1 MSKPDTLSNS
11 AERYI
16 GEPVFKKIFLG
27 LIAICLIGLPILGLQ
42 SGVNADM
49 KFHSYIAK
57 YIVPF
62 YTSFGSD
69 RRVLLTQSETM
80 PTLNQSGDKG
90 LEEKFGINMLPMED
104 NFKNYGGGFEFFHGL
119 LAQMFGVDYHLDP
132 AFHDIPHVLLG
143 IVTALILLFAGL
155 VAKEIAGWR
164 AAVLVVIL
172 LLISPRFT
180 GQGLMNNK
188 DIPFALG
195 YIMSAYFIIKFLK
208 QLPTPDWRAVA
219 GVVLGL
225 SAALSIRVGA
235 LLLFIYFGMFCVL
248 FWAYFSQMKKV
259 QNFDAGHLKEAVI
272 KALVAIV
279 AGYFLGLVLW
289 PYGILGPFSHP
300 FEVLKEQS
308 EFPVYINQLFEGK
321 VVSSKDLPWYYLPK
335 FIGMTVPIVVLL
347 GLGACLALFY
357 KFRYRLSP
365 GLLSFVLF
373 ITVFPIAYIAY
384 SHANVYN
391 GWRHVAFIYPPMVVL
406 AALGFDMLLELVK
419 KANQRIVIGA
429 LVGVLCIYPAYW
441 SVANIPYQYVYFNPL
456 VGGIEGAFGH
466 YVTDYY
472 MIGAKEATEWL
483 LEEEKI
489 VDKPGKVI
497 VGTDV
502 PYPVQ
507 VYTYHL
513 KGEVEPRYM
522 RYYGRNDQD
531 WDYGIFYSEFVD
543 PAQLQGG
550 FWPPDGTVY
559 TVEAGGVPIM
569 AVVKRLTKADMQAQ
583 QLAAAG
589 KFAEAVPK
597 YLEAIKVYPRNE
609 ALYAGLGVAY
619 LNTGQM
625 DGAKQAF
632 AAAIKYMP
640 NSPTNYYYLAVA
652 NVNSR
657 PPDVNSA
664 SAYLKKALELNPGFG
679 QAAQL
684 LQQINGSRGGSPFGQ

>member
-1 MSKPDTLSNS
+1 MSKPHVPPSND
-11 AERYI
+11 RLI
-16 GEPVFKKIFLG
+16 NDVVFKKIFLG
-27 LIAICLIGLPILGLQ
+27 LIAVCLIGLPILGLQ

-49 KFHSYIAK
+49 KFHSYIAR

-80 PTLNQSGDKG
+80 PVLNQSGDKG
-90 LEEKFGINMLPMED
+90 LEETFGINMLPMED

-119 LAQMFGVDYHLDP
+119 FAQLFGIDYHLDP
-132 AFHDIPHVLLG
+132 RFHNIQHILLG
-143 IVTALILLFAGL
+143 IVTALILLFSGL
-155 VAKEIAGWR
+155 VGKELAGWR
-164 AAVLVVIL
+164 AALLVAIL

-180 GQGLMNNK
+180 GHGLMNNK

-219 GVVLGL
+219 GVVIGL
-225 SAALSIRVGA
+225 AAALSIRVGG
-235 LLLFIYFGMFCVL
+235 LLVFIYFGMFCVL
-248 FWAYFSQMKKV
+248 FWAYYTQVKKTAE
-259 QNFDAGHLKEAVI
+259 FTSSALTSAVV
-272 KALVAIV
+272 KALVASV
-279 AGYFLGLVLW
+279 VGYFLGLLLW

-321 VVSSKDLPWYYLPK
+321 VVSSKDLPWYYTFK
-335 FIGMTVPIVVLL
+335 FIGMTVPVVVLVGL
-347 GLGACLALFY
+347 GLCLGLAY
-357 KFRYRLSP
+357 KFRDRLP
-365 GLLSFVLF
+365 VGLVSLVLF
-373 ITVFPIAYIAY
+373 MTLFPVAYIAY
-384 SHANVYN
+384 TKANVYN
-391 GWRHVAFIYPPMVVL
+391 GWRHTIFVYPPMVVL
-406 AALGFDMLLELVK
+406 AALGFNMLLDLMK
-419 KANQRIVIGA
+419 KVNQRVIVGA
-429 LVGVLCIYPAYW
+429 LVGVLCIWPAYW
-441 SVANIPYQYVYFNPL
+441 SIANMPYQYVYFNPL
-456 VGGIEGAFGH
+456 IGGVEGAFGK

-472 MIGAKEATEWL
+472 MIGAKEATDWL
-483 LEEEKI
+483 LNEEK
-489 VDKPGKVI
+489 VLDKNEKVV

-502 PYPVQ
+502 PYPMQ
-507 VYTYHL
+507 VYTYNVKDKLQL
-513 KGEVEPRYM
+513 KYM

-531 WDYGIFYSEFVD
+531 WDYGVFYSEFVD
-543 PAQLQGG
+543 PSQMQGG
-550 FWPPDGTVY
+550 YWPPDGTVY

-569 AVVKRLTKADMQAQ
+569 AVVKRLTRADIEAQ

-589 KFAEAVPK
+589 KYTEAIPK
-597 YLEAIKVYPRNE
+597 YMEAIKVYPRNE

-632 AAAIKYMP
+632 AAAVKYMP
-640 NSPTNYYYLAVA
+640 NSATNYYYLAVA
-652 NVNSR
+652 CVNSR

-664 SAYLKKALELNPGFG
+664 SAYLKKALEINPGFG

-684 LQQINGSRGGSPFGQ
+684 LQQINGARRGSPFGQ

>member
-1 MSKPDTLSNS
+1 MSDKIKTATTVD
-11 AERYI
+11 RYI
-16 GEPVFKKIFLG
+16 SEALFKKLFLG
-27 LIAICLIGLPILGLQ
+27 LIAVCLIGLPILGLK

-62 YTSFGSD
+62 YTSFGED
-69 RRVLLTQSETM
+69 RRVLLTMDETM

-90 LEEKFGINMLPMED
+90 LEEKFGINMLPMEN

-119 LAQMFGVDYHLDP
+119 LAQIFGIDYHLDP
-132 AFHDIPHVLLG
+132 RFHNIPHVLLG

-155 VAKEIAGWR
+155 TAKEISGWR
-164 AAVLVVIL
+164 AALLVAIL

-219 GVVLGL
+219 GVAIGL
-225 SAALSIRVGA
+225 SAALSIRVGG

-248 FWAYFSQMKKV
+248 FWAYYSQMKKSAD
-259 QNFDAGHLKEAVI
+259 FTTSKLTSAVT
-272 KALVAIV
+272 KALVASV
-279 AGYFLGLVLW
+279 AGYFLGLLLW

-321 VVSSKDLPWYYLPK
+321 VVSSKDLPWYYTPK

-347 GLGACLALFY
+347 GVALCLTLFF
-357 KFRYRLSP
+357 KFREKVSP
-365 GLLSFVLF
+365 GLVAFVAF
-373 ITVFPIAYIAY
+373 IAIFPVAYIAY
-384 SHANVYN
+384 TKANVYN
-391 GWRHVAFIYPPMVVL
+391 GWRHTAFVYPPMVVL

-419 KANQRIVIGA
+419 KANQRLIVGA
-429 LVGVLCIYPAYW
+429 VVGILCVWPAYW
-441 SVANIPYQYVYFNPL
+441 SVANIPYQYVYYNPL
-456 VGGIEGAFGH
+456 VGGMQGAFGH

-472 MIGAKEATEWL
+472 MIGAKEATDWL
-483 LEEEKI
+483 LNEELAGKS
-489 VDKPGKVI
+489 GKVI

-507 VYTYHL
+507 VYTYNH
-513 KGEVEPRYM
+513 KDKVEPRYM
-522 RYYGRNDQD
+522 RYYARNEKD

-543 PAQLQGG
+543 PSQMQGG

-569 AVVKRLTKADMQAQ
+569 AVVKRTTKADLEAQ
-583 QLAAAG
+583 QLASAG
-589 KFAEAVPK
+589 NYAEAIPK
-597 YLEAIKVYPRNE
+597 YLEAVKAYPRNE

-632 AAAIKYMP
+632 GAAIKYMP
-640 NSPTNYYYLAVA
+640 NSAPNYYYLAVA
-652 NVNSR
+652 CVNSR

-664 SAYLKKALELNPGFG
+664 SVYLKKALEINPGFG

-684 LQQINGSRGGSPFGQ
+684 LQQINGARGGSPFGQ

>member
-1 MSKPDTLSNS
+1 MNKPARSSVT
-11 AERYI
+11 AARYI
-16 GEPVFKKIFLG
+16 SDTTFKKIFLI
-27 LIAICLIGLPILGLQ
+27 LIALCLVGLPILGLK

-80 PTLNQSGDKG
+80 PVLQKSGDKG
-90 LEEKFGINMLPMED
+90 LEKEFGINMLPMED

-119 LAQMFGVDYHLDP
+119 LAQILGVDYHLDP
-132 AFHDIPHVLLG
+132 RFHNIPHILLG
-143 IVTALILLFAGL
+143 IVTALILLFGGL

-208 QLPTPDWRAVA
+208 QLPSPSWKAVG
-219 GVVLGL
+219 GVVIGL
-225 SAALSIRVGA
+225 AAALSIRVGG

-248 FWAYFSQMKKV
+248 FWAYFTQVKKT
-259 QNFDAGHLKEAVI
+259 QSFDMGHLKGAVL
-272 KALVAIV
+272 KALVASV
-279 AGYFLGLVLW
+279 AGYFLGLILW

-321 VVSSKDLPWYYLPK
+321 VVSSKDLPWYYTPK
-335 FIGMTVPIVVLL
+335 FIGMTVPIVVLV
-347 GLGACLALFY
+347 GLGACVALFY
-357 KFRYRLSP
+357 KFRDRVSL
-365 GLLSFVLF
+365 GLVGFVAFIALF
-373 ITVFPIAYIAY
+373 PVAYIAY
-384 SHANVYN
+384 SKANVYN
-391 GWRHVAFIYPPMVVL
+391 GWRHTAFIYPPLVVL

-419 KANQRIVIGA
+419 KANQRLIIGA
-429 LVGVLCIYPAYW
+429 VVGVMCIWPAYW

-472 MIGAKEATEWL
+472 MIGAKEATDWL
-483 LEEEKI
+483 IEEEKI
-489 VDKPGKVI
+489 LEKPGKVI

-507 VYTYHL
+507 VYTYNY
-513 KGEVEPRYM
+513 KDEVEPRYM
-522 RYYGRNDQD
+522 RYYARNDND

-543 PAQLQGG
+543 PAQLQAG

-569 AVVKRLTKADMQAQ
+569 AVVKRLTKADMEAQ

-589 KFAEAVPK
+589 KYAEAVPK

-609 ALYAGLGVAY
+609 ALYSGLGVAY

-632 AAAIKYMP
+632 GAAVKYMP

-652 NVNSR
+652 CVNSR

-684 LQQINGSRGGSPFGQ
+684 LQQINGSRGGAPFGQ